1 MMKQTRCYKVCR
13 LLLAVVL
20 LAIALCGCAGGKS
33 DNEKGESVAVDD
45 STTQAE
51 PKKGG
56 SVVVGIQQDLDS
68 LDPHM
73 ADAAGTSEVLFNIF
87 EGLVKPDK
95 DGNLI
100 PAVAS
105 KYEISEDG
113 MTYTFTLRDGITFH
127 SGEPVTIDDVI
138 YSVNRC
144 AGKLEG
150 QEAPLVSAYSV
161 ISEVNRLDDHTVE
174 LVLENGDT
182 ELIGYLTAA
191 IIPKDY
197 EKQKEA
203 PIGTGPFRF
212 VSYSPQHSFVME
224 AYEGYWQ
231 KGLPYLDKVEFRIV
245 ANTDSAMLELKG
257 GSIDLYPYLT
267 SDQARELSG
276 QMEVLVGTSN
286 LVQAL
291 FLNNAEK
298 PFDDVRVRQALACLV
313 NPQEIMDM
321 VADGYGT
328 EIGSNMFP
336 AFGLYYLE
344 STKELYEPDVER
356 AKSLLSE
363 AGYPDGFDMTITVPS
378 NYQFHVDTA
387 QVIVEELKQANIR
400 AKINLVEWGTWLSDV
415 YRGRQYQSTVVG
427 LDSDLAP
434 KDLLDRYQST
444 ARNNFVSFSDEEYDQ
459 VLEEAMAS
467 IDRAEKV
474 EKYQRLQQILA
485 EKAASVYIQDP
496 AKLVA
501 IRKDLGGYEFYPV
514 YVLDMAV
521 IYYK

>member
-1 MMKQTRCYKVCR
+1 MMKQTRFYRTCK
-13 LLLAVVL
+13 LLLTAGF
-20 LAIALCGCAGGKS
+20 LAAALYGCAGGKS
-33 DNEKGESVAVDD
+33 GDATTGTSTVDD
-45 STTQAE
+45 STAQT
-51 PKKGG
+51 
-56 SVVVGIQQDLDS
+56 VVVGIQQDLDS
-68 LDPHM
+68 LDPHL

-95 DGNLI
+95 DGNLV

-105 KYEISEDG
+105 DYSIAEDG
-113 MTYTFTLRDGITFH
+113 TTYTFTLRDGITFH
-127 SGEPVTIDDVI
+127 NGTPVTIDDVI

-144 AGKLEG
+144 AGRLEG

-161 ISEVNRLDDHTVE
+161 ISEVKRVDDKTVE
-174 LVLENGDT
+174 LVLESADT
-182 ELIGYLTAA
+182 ELLGYLTAA
-191 IIPKDY
+191 IIPEGY
-197 EKQKEA
+197 EDQGKS
-203 PIGTGPFRF
+203 PVGTGPFKF

-224 AYEGYWQ
+224 AYDGYWQ
-231 KGLPYLDKVEFRIV
+231 QGLVKLDRVEFRIV

-267 SDQARELSG
+267 SDQAKELSG

-291 FLNNAEK
+291 FLNNAEA
-298 PFDDVRVRQALACLV
+298 PFDNLKVRQALACLV

-336 AFGLYYLE
+336 AFGKYYLE
-344 STKELYEPDVER
+344 STKEIYEPDVAR
-356 AKSLLSE
+356 ALELLSE
-363 AGYPDGFDMTITVPS
+363 AGYPDGFEMTITVPS

-387 QVIVEELKQANIR
+387 QVIAEELKQANIT
-400 AKINLVEWGTWLSDV
+400 AKINLVEWETWISDI
-415 YRGRQYQSTVVG
+415 YRGRKYQSTIVG

-434 KDLLDRYQST
+434 KDLMDRYHSE
-444 ARNNFVSFSDEEYDQ
+444 ARNNFVNFSDSEYDRL
-459 VLEEAMAS
+459 LEEAVAS
-467 IDRAEKV
+467 ISDAEKV
-474 EKYQRLQQILA
+474 EKYQRMQQILA
-485 EKAASVYIQDP
+485 EQAASIYIQDP

-501 IRKDLGGYEFYPV
+501 INPKLGGFEFYPV
-514 YVLDMAV
+514 YVLDMSL

>member
-1 MMKQTRCYKVCR
+1 MKQARFYRMCKLFVA
-13 LLLAVVL
+13 AVV
-20 LAIALCGCAGGKS
+20 LAIALYGCAGGKQ
-33 DNEKGESVAVDD
+33 GEAPGTDAAVDN

-51 PKKGG
+51 PQKGG

-68 LDPHM
+68 LDPHL

-95 DGNLI
+95 DGNLV

-105 KYEISEDG
+105 DYLISEDG
-113 MTYTFTLRDGITFH
+113 MTYTFTLREGVTFH
-127 SGEPVTIDDVI
+127 NGEPVTIDDVI

-144 AGKLEG
+144 AGRLEG
-150 QEAPLVSAYSV
+150 QEAPLASAYSV
-161 ISEVNRLDDHTVE
+161 ISEVNRVDDRTVE
-174 LVLENGDT
+174 LVLESADT
-182 ELIGYLTAA
+182 ELIGYLTEAV
-191 IIPKDY
+191 IPADY
-197 EKQKEA
+197 EKQGEA

-212 VSYSPQHSFVME
+212 VSYSPQHAFVME
-224 AYEGYWQ
+224 AYDGYWQ

-267 SDQARELSG
+267 SDQAGELSG

-291 FLNNAEK
+291 FLNNAQE
-298 PFDDVRVRQALACLV
+298 PFDNVKVRQAVACLV
-313 NPQEIMDM
+313 NPQEIMEM

-336 AFGLYYLE
+336 AFGKYYLE

-356 AKSLLSE
+356 AKALLSE
-363 AGYPDGFDMTITVPS
+363 AGYPDGFEMTITVPS

-387 QVIVEELKQANIR
+387 QVIVEELKQADIT
-400 AKINLVEWGTWLSDV
+400 AKINLVEWGTWISDI
-415 YRGRQYQSTVVG
+415 YRGREYQSTIVG
-427 LDSDLAP
+427 LDADLAP
-434 KDLLDRYQST
+434 KDLLDRYQSA
-444 ARNNFVSFSDEEYDQ
+444 ARNNFVNFSDEEYDR
-459 VLEEAMAS
+459 VFAEAVAS
-467 IDRAEKV
+467 IDDEEKV

-485 EKAASVYIQDP
+485 EQAASVYIQDP

-501 IRKDLGGYEFYPV
+501 INPKLGGFEFYPV
-514 YVLDMAV
+514 YVLDMACM
-521 IYYK
+521 YMK